1 MVVVNCSCC
10 EQPPGT
16 LFGQVNPQIAMVF
29 PFFFNSFFFFLIY
42 SLISKGDGAVLLGP
56 CPGPVNIPMAVVSR
70 CRLAKNCD
78 VEDFQDVIC
87 IAKVR

>member
-1 MVVVNCSCC
+1 M
-10 EQPPGT
+10 EQ
-16 LFGQVNPQIAMVF
+16 
-29 PFFFNSFFFFLIY
+29 FFY
-42 SLISKGDGAVLLGP
+42 VLVMDTN
-56 CPGPVNIPMAVVSR
+56 PGPVHIPMAVVSR